1 MRLIELFNMSVSS
14 SVAPSPTP
22 SWEFDSYGQRLFIAF
37 VIFCIFISGIFG
49 NGLVIISVFLSRRL
63 RNVTNVF
70 VVNLAFADFLVCLFS
85 PATIIALVSPEKW
98 PFRSEFFCSA
108 ASMVVYVTIGVS
120 LYNLASIA
128 INRYILIT
136 RPVET
141 YQFIF
146 GRKYVVITWIVLLW
160 LVPGFLVILPV
171 VLGISKLGYNSKY
184 HSCSDA
190 EVDVKSEN
198 HNELEKL
205 YDAVLLFGLFPI
217 PTIVLIVSYW
227 KIYKHVLRHSKRLE
241 ASKDESEALSMTN
254 ESKGTTRTTD
264 DTGNLS
270 ESNSYASLPR
280 SNGIEETESKEGAEA
295 KVPKKKKKTK
305 RKKTV
310 KSNLSRRQVEITKNL
325 FYVLCA
331 FLVCI
336 TPYLILLVFDDDGP
350 LAPVAPYAACCLMI
364 NNCINWIIYATKHP
378 HFKVVFRCILTCKW
392 REIPEPADWLRD
404 RGEGSLCP
412 CC

>member
-1 MRLIELFNMSVSS
+1 M
-14 SVAPSPTP
+14 AGDDPSEEPY
-22 SWEFDSYGQRLFIAF
+22 EFDSYPQRLLIAG
-37 VIFCIFISGIFG
+37 IILCIFISGVFG
-49 NGLVIISVFLSRRL
+49 NGLVILSVFLSRRL

-85 PATIIALVSPEKW
+85 PATVIALASPKKW
-98 PFRSEFFCSA
+98 PFKSEFFCSA

-136 RPVET
+136 KPVEH
-141 YQFIF
+141 YQKIF
-146 GRKYVVITWIVLLW
+146 GKKIVVILWILFLW
-160 LVPGFLVILPV
+160 VFPGFLVILPV
-171 VLGISKLGYNSKY
+171 VMGISKLGYNEKY

-190 EVDVKSEN
+190 EVESGTKSDF
-198 HNELEKL
+198 EKI
-205 YDAVLLFGLFPI
+205 YDLVLLIGLFPV
-217 PTIVLIVSYW
+217 PTVVLILCYW
-227 KIYKHVLRHSKRLE
+227 KIYKHVLTHSKRLE
-241 ASKDESEALSMTN
+241 ASKEESDALSMTN
-254 ESKGTTRTTD
+254 DSKGATKSTE

-280 SNGIEETESKEGAEA
+280 TAASDSEAAEGSVKSK
-295 KVPKKKKKTK
+295 KRQKKK
-305 RKKTV
+305 RRKTV
-310 KSNLSRRQVEITKNL
+310 KTNLSRRQVEITKNL

-350 LAPVAPYAACCLMI
+350 LAPFAPYAAACLMV

-392 REIPEPADWLRD
+392 REIPEPVDWLRN
-404 RGEGSLCP
+404 RGDGSGLCP